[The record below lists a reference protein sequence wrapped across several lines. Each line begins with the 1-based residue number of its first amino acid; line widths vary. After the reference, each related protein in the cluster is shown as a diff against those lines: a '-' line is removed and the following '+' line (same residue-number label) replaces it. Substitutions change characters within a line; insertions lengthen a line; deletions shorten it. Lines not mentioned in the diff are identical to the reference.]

1 MNINDNCSICLDS
14 INNNNNTI
22 LLKDCNHIFHY
33 DCIKKWIVEKDIESS
48 CPLCKK
54 KINNIL
60 INKKQSLFDFLNK
73 TNIISNYNQNQIYI
87 KLCKNILRFGYNL
100 FRCFTIYCRIKFY
113 IFLLNKIPFYIFLP
127 LLTIFIYYY

>member
-1 MNINDNCSICLDS
+1 MNINDNCSICLET

-33 DCIKKWIVEKDIESS
+33 ECIKKWIIEKETDSS

-60 INKKQSLFDFLNK
+60 INKNQTLFDFLNI
-73 TNIISNYNQNQIYI
+73 TNIISNYNQNQIFI
-87 KLCKNILRFGYNL
+87 KTCKNIIRIGYIL
-100 FRCFTIYCRIKFY
+100 FKCFTIYCRIRFY
-113 IFLLNKIPFYIFLP
+113 IFLLERLPFCILLP
-127 LLTIFIYYY
+127 FIV